1 MIISMTGFGRSEK
14 SHQDKTLVWEIRTL
28 NSKQLD
34 LNCKLPSAYKEKEM
48 DVRRICG
55 ASLVRGKS
63 EVTLRVDGQV
73 DSGVPRLNPQA
84 LLALH
89 AQLKP
94 VLDSLGIDPRHPELL
109 ATLLRQPEVF
119 TNELSS
125 LSPEDWA
132 IAEAGLREALDQN
145 DAFRLQEGN
154 ALEADLRAR
163 VAVVESCLEQLAP
176 FEQERI
182 ASVRQRL
189 EQSLIELAK
198 TDIDQNRFQ
207 QELIFYI
214 EKLDINEEKV
224 RLANHCSFFLKT
236 MEEQEAVGKKLGF
249 IAQEMGR
256 EINTIGS
263 KSNHTAMQKL
273 VVVMKDELEK
283 IKEQLSNVL

>member
-1 MIISMTGFGRSEK
+1 MTGFGRSEK